1 MVRNHCVGESSE
13 RYWGR
18 SDLRPPW
25 DLRLPA
31 QGKAVPLPEI
41 ETISGLEGKKR
52 LILF

>member
-18 SDLRPPW
+18 S